1 MRSERTDDEG
11 RLVWRISD
19 WDSLLKEELYE
30 ILRLRQEVFVLEQY
44 CPFIDNDNWD
54 QQGVHLWVCRSPE
67 KRVLGYSRV
76 LPPNTLYEEASF
88 GRVVVD
94 RSARGQKLGVQLVEN
109 SIVLMDERG
118 YGAIKILAQH
128 YLLDFYARFGF
139 SRQEK
144 VWEDDILH
152 YHMLRQA

>member
-1 MRSERTDDEG
+1 MRRERTDDAV
-11 RLVWRISD
+11 RWVWCISD
-19 WDSLLKEELYE
+19 WESLQKEELYE

-54 QQGVHLWVCRSPE
+54 QQGVHLWVCRSSE

-94 RSARGQKLGVQLVEN
+94 RSARGQELGVQLVEN

-139 SRQEK
+139 SRLEK

-152 YHMLRQA
+152 YHMIRRA

>member
-1 MRSERTDDEG
+1 MRWERTDDAG
-11 RLVWRISD
+11 RLVWCISD
-19 WDSLLKEELYE
+19 WESLQKEELYE

-54 QQGVHLWVCRSPE
+54 QQGVHLWVCRASE

-94 RSARGQKLGVQLVEN
+94 RSARRQELGVQLVEN
-109 SIVLMDERG
+109 SIVLMDKRG

>member
-1 MRSERTDDEG
+1 MRSERTEDG
-11 RLVWRISD
+11 GHLVWHISD
-19 WDSLLKEELYE
+19 WSALQKEELYE

-44 CPFIDNDNWD
+44 CPFVDNDNWD
-54 QQGVHLWVCRSPE
+54 QHGVHLWVRRSSE

-76 LPPNTLYEEASF
+76 LPPNTLYKEASI
-88 GRVVVD
+88 GRVVVAP
-94 RSARGQKLGVQLVEN
+94 SARGKGLGVQLVVN
-109 SIVLMDERG
+109 SIGSTDERG

-128 YLLDFYARFGF
+128 YLLDFYAHFGF

-152 YHMLRQA
+152 YHMFRQA

>member
-11 RLVWRISD
+11 RWVWCISD
-19 WDSLLKEELYE
+19 WESLQKEELYE

-54 QQGVHLWVCRSPE
+54 QQGVHLWVCRSSE

-94 RSARGQKLGVQLVEN
+94 RSARGQELGVQLVEN
-109 SIVLMDERG
+109 SIGLMDERG

-128 YLLDFYARFGF
+128 YLLDFYERFGF

>member
-11 RLVWRISD
+11 RLVWHISD

-54 QQGVHLWVCRSPE
+54 QQGLHLWVCRSSE

-94 RSARGQKLGVQLVEN
+94 RSARGQELGVQLVEN

-128 YLLDFYARFGF
+128 YLLDFYERFGF